1 MGIPGGSVV
10 KNLPAN
16 AGDEGL
22 TPELGRPPGEGNGKP
37 LQYLAWDI
45 PWAEKP
51 GGLQLMP
58 LQIESETT

>member
-16 AGDEGL
+16 AGDKGL
-22 TPELGRPPGEGNGKP
+22 TPGLGRPPGEGNGKP

-45 PWAEKP
+45 PWTEKP
-51 GGLQLMP
+51 GGLHLMQ